1 MNKVVSVA
9 PAQIITRRGAQMES
23 TNIRTPRKPAV

>member
-9 PAQIITRRGAQMES
+9 PAQIITRRGARMES